1 MDFFL
6 CPSIAGKNMNR
17 CKSDERDGFTMFR
30 MIELDNKFF
39 MLAAGIGMLIIVLA
53 WYIGYQMASKTKN
66 RANDAAD
73 GLDPLTG
80 LWNRHTFLQHL
91 KNRIEQSGNHQSF
104 TLAVLNVNQFRWLN
118 DVYGTEWGDRIIQI
132 VAQHIRRII
141 GEHSVIARMYGDEFV
156 FIMEEDLD
164 RSSRIAFDIIT
175 YFEETPVTLKGMNIH
190 ILVSIGLAGYPQHG
204 NTAGMLLRHA
214 DTALS
219 AARYTYSNVTVFEPV
234 MDQNLQDEFR
244 LATDLRFAVKNGE
257 LFLVYQP
264 RIDLATGKV
273 AAIEALLRWKHPE
286 LGMISPGSF
295 IPIAEKTGAIVPIGL
310 WVLETACRQAV
321 GWNWDGADSCRIS
334 INISVQQLRCPNFIS
349 DLDDILKRTGLN
361 PKKLE
366 LELTE
371 SIFIEDTKKISGVLS
386 EIKRRGIRIAIDDFG
401 KGYSSL
407 SYLQSY
413 PADTLKIDKDFIN
426 ATKLANGQVIIDSVI
441 KLARRLGLTVVAE
454 GVEQSEQLEYL
465 KTCGCNEVQGYLL
478 CKPIGADQL
487 EPFLRQ
493 FRLETVLKGGYG
505 PKTPPP
511 KKAEDRNQGFMS
523 LREI

>member
-1 MDFFL
+1 
-6 CPSIAGKNMNR
+6 
-17 CKSDERDGFTMFR
+17 
-30 MIELDNKFF
+30 
-39 MLAAGIGMLIIVLA
+39 
-53 WYIGYQMASKTKN
+53 
-66 RANDAAD
+66 
-73 GLDPLTG
+73 
-80 LWNRHTFLQHL
+80 
-91 KNRIEQSGNHQSF
+91 
-104 TLAVLNVNQFRWLN
+104 
-118 DVYGTEWGDRIIQI
+118 
-132 VAQHIRRII
+132 
-141 GEHSVIARMYGDEFV
+141 
-156 FIMEEDLD
+156 
-164 RSSRIAFDIIT
+164 
-175 YFEETPVTLKGMNIH
+175 
-190 ILVSIGLAGYPQHG
+190 
-204 NTAGMLLRHA
+204 
-214 DTALS
+214 
-219 AARYTYSNVTVFEPV
+219 
-234 MDQNLQDEFR
+234 
-244 LATDLRFAVKNGE
+244 
-257 LFLVYQP
+257 
-264 RIDLATGKV
+264 
-273 AAIEALLRWKHPE
+273 
-286 LGMISPGSF
+286 
-295 IPIAEKTGAIVPIGL
+295 
-310 WVLETACRQAV
+310 
-321 GWNWDGADSCRIS
+321 
-334 INISVQQLRCPNFIS
+334 
-349 DLDDILKRTGLN
+349 
-361 PKKLE
+361 
-366 LELTE
+366 LTE